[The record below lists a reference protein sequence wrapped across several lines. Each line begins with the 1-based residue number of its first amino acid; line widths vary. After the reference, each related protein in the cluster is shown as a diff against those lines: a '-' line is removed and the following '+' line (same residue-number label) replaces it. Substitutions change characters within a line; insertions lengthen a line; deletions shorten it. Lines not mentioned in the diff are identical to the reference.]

1 MIRQSKELGVLSMNE
16 LRYLGYFLKIYF
28 LNCMEYSVPRGEMT
42 DADLTIDEAEGEVL
56 KRKCSQLEM
65 PA

>member
-1 MIRQSKELGVLSMNE
+1 MIRQSKQLGVLSMNE
-16 LRYLGYFLKIYF
+16 LRYLGYFFKIYF
-28 LNCMEYSVPRGEMT
+28 LNCMEYSVPRGEMI

>member
-1 MIRQSKELGVLSMNE
+1 MNE
-16 LRYLGYFLKIYF
+16 LRYLGYFFKIYF